1 MFACSFCPGQEFKK
15 RNDINRHLKKHVPI
29 GKYIKSVLCTI
40 SFPFPVLPVCFPP
53 SSPILHFEYSFPYPG
68 GETYV
73 PSAGYLAVI
82 TIPSGGYSANG
93 IWVLRRVSE
102 SFPIIIFPGLWLLFC
117 FEKNKKTNGVIGNVF
132 IDPVQTLTAT
142 FLTIKFIGYPRGVL
156 GFPSS
161 IYDHRLVVKEMV
173 YQ

>member
-1 MFACSFCPGQEFKK
+1 MFPSVSTSNLFCVQF
-15 RNDINRHLKKHVPI
+15 H
-29 GKYIKSVLCTI
+29 S
-40 SFPFPVLPVCFPP
+40 PFPYSYPFAFLHPVQFYI
-53 SSPILHFEYSFPYPG
+53 SNILSG

-156 GFPSS
+156 GFPAS
-161 IYDHRLVVKEMV
+161 IYDHWLVVKEMV